1 LNFGVNLQPGSQIST
16 TGSGTSVNITGTG
29 GGGGS
34 DSTNYGM
41 QILGCSTLSNVTIT
55 TNGGPI
61 TLNATEGNGS
71 SSRGIVTSSSAVI
84 GNATNPGNITV
95 LTNSAGFAT
104 LTGSAINAAGSL
116 LIAPI
121 TPGVGVNLGSIADTV
136 GGPLVLSTNELATF
150 KTGTIQIGNTNTGNF
165 TVMDSIA
172 SNVTVPAAANLTL
185 ISNSTSSTGITSY
198 RTLNMGA
205 GKLLD
210 ISALPSVNTIIEAG
224 EVLYSE
230 VSVVGDLSIA
240 GKALNLSGGYTSTG
254 GDVFV
259 VASATSLTGT
269 FTGLADGSTTT
280 FNGRTLLVN
289 YTPTT
294 ATLTD
299 PAPKVITQPTGNRV
313 TSGGTAT
320 FTAAASGIPT
330 PTLQWQVSTNV
341 GSSWTDIAGAT
352 NTTYSFTAAA
362 VDNGKLYRAVF
373 TNTYGTAT
381 STSAA
386 LIVEFAPSVTTNP
399 SNQTVSPGDT
409 VTFTSAATG
418 NPTPTVKWQSS
429 GDGGTNWSDISGETS
444 TSYSFTAAS
453 GDNGIRYRAVFSNTI
468 GSAQSNAA
476 TLTVNSSSSSPTVTT
491 QPTSQ
496 TATAGNTATFTAAAS
511 GSPTPTVQWQV
522 STDGNN
528 WNAVSDG
535 TGGTTGTYTTATL
548 AAGDNGKQYRA
559 IFSNGVGSAATT
571 NTATLT
577 VQFAP
582 SISTQPTNTTI
593 NDGQTA
599 TFTAAATGNPTP
611 TVQWQVNTGSVWANV
626 ADGTGGTTN
635 SYTTVALTSAQTG
648 YQYRALYTNS
658 VTANV
663 ATNAATV
670 TVNSSSSSPLV
681 TTQPTSQTVTAGA
694 TVTLIAAASGNPAPT
709 VKWQVNSGSGWSDIA
724 GATSPTYSFTSAAG
738 DNGRQ
743 YRAVFTNGVG
753 SDATTTAATVLVP
766 ALTTFTVS
774 KGQVQRS
781 FLRYLDVGTNSSA
794 TASAL
799 AASGRVR
806 LLKADLN
813 GNGAAVVSLT
823 GFVSASGS
831 TLAIDFGAAGLG
843 ASRNTNL
850 ADGYYT
856 LQLDLNGDGT
866 FETSRRFYRLLGD
879 VNGDRQVN
887 DSDVSLV
894 RAGTT
899 SAYSSVLD
907 TNGDGIVNTSD
918 LLFTTRAKGRK
929 LKVELLLD

>member
-1 LNFGVNLQPGSQIST
+1 
-16 TGSGTSVNITGTG
+16 
-29 GGGGS
+29 
-34 DSTNYGM
+34 M
-41 QILGCSTLSNVTIT
+41 QW
-55 TNGGPI
+55 
-61 TLNATEGNGS
+61 E
-71 SSRGIVTSSSAVI
+71 
-84 GNATNPGNITV
+84 
-95 LTNSAGFAT
+95 
-104 LTGSAINAAGSL
+104 
-116 LIAPI
+116 
-121 TPGVGVNLGSIADTV
+121 
-136 GGPLVLSTNELATF
+136 
-150 KTGTIQIGNTNTGNF
+150 
-165 TVMDSIA
+165 
-172 SNVTVPAAANLTL
+172 
-185 ISNSTSSTGITSY
+185 
-198 RTLNMGA
+198 
-205 GKLLD
+205 
-210 ISALPSVNTIIEAG
+210 
-224 EVLYSE
+224 
-230 VSVVGDLSIA
+230 
-240 GKALNLSGGYTSTG
+240 
-254 GDVFV
+254 
-259 VASATSLTGT
+259 
-269 FTGLADGSTTT
+269 
-280 FNGRTLLVN
+280 
-289 YTPTT
+289 
-294 ATLTD
+294 
-299 PAPKVITQPTGNRV
+299 
-313 TSGGTAT
+313 
-320 FTAAASGIPT
+320 
-330 PTLQWQVSTNV
+330 VSTN
-341 GSSWTDIAGAT
+341 
-352 NTTYSFTAAA
+352 
-362 VDNGKLYRAVF
+362 
-373 TNTYGTAT
+373 GT
-381 STSAA
+381 
-386 LIVEFAPSVTTNP
+386 I
-399 SNQTVSPGDT
+399 
-409 VTFTSAATG
+409 
-418 NPTPTVKWQSS
+418 
-429 GDGGTNWSDISGETS
+429 
-444 TSYSFTAAS
+444 
-453 GDNGIRYRAVFSNTI
+453 
-468 GSAQSNAA
+468 
-476 TLTVNSSSSSPTVTT
+476 
-491 QPTSQ
+491 
-496 TATAGNTATFTAAAS
+496 
-511 GSPTPTVQWQV
+511 
-522 STDGNN
+522 

-571 NTATLT
+571 NIATLT

-611 TVQWQVNTGSVWANV
+611 TVQWQVNTGSGWANV

-635 SYTTVALTSAQTG
+635 SYTTVALSSAQTG

-663 ATNAATV
+663 ATSAATV
-670 TVNSSSSSPLV
+670 TVNSSSSSPSV

-694 TVTLIAAASGNPAPT
+694 TVTLSAAASGNPAPT

-753 SDATTTAATVLVP
+753 SDATTNVATVLVP

-856 LQLDLNGDGT
+856 LELDLNGDGT

-879 VNGDRQVN
+879 VNGDRQVD

-894 RAGTT
+894 RAGM
-899 SAYSSVLD
+899 SLSYNSIWD
-907 TNGDGIVNTSD
+907 TNGDGTVNASD
-918 LLFTTRAKGRK
+918 LLYTTRAKGRK

>member
-1 LNFGVNLQPGSQIST
+1 MI
-16 TGSGTSVNITGTG
+16 
-29 GGGGS
+29 
-34 DSTNYGM
+34 
-41 QILGCSTLSNVTIT
+41 
-55 TNGGPI
+55 
-61 TLNATEGNGS
+61 
-71 SSRGIVTSSSAVI
+71 
-84 GNATNPGNITV
+84 
-95 LTNSAGFAT
+95 
-104 LTGSAINAAGSL
+104 
-116 LIAPI
+116 
-121 TPGVGVNLGSIADTV
+121 
-136 GGPLVLSTNELATF
+136 
-150 KTGTIQIGNTNTGNF
+150 
-165 TVMDSIA
+165 
-172 SNVTVPAAANLTL
+172 
-185 ISNSTSSTGITSY
+185 
-198 RTLNMGA
+198 
-205 GKLLD
+205 
-210 ISALPSVNTIIEAG
+210 
-224 EVLYSE
+224 
-230 VSVVGDLSIA
+230 GDLSIA
-240 GKALNLSGGYTSTG
+240 GKTLSLSGSYTPVA
-254 GDVFV
+254 GDVFTIV
-259 VASATSLTGT
+259 NASSLTGT
-269 FTGLADGSTTT
+269 FTGLTNGSSITYK
-280 FNGRTLLVN
+280 NRTLIVS
-289 YTPTT
+289 YTPT
-294 ATLTD
+294 AVTLTEPSPKVTNQPTSQTVSAGATVTFNAAATGI
-299 PAPKVITQPTGNRV
+299 PAPSVQWQVLTPGGFWSNITNATSPTYSFTAAAGDNSNQYRAYFSNTYGDDLSTAVTLTVQYAPSITTQPTSQTVNAGQ
-313 TSGGTAT
+313 TAT
-320 FTAAASGIPT
+320 FTAAASGNPT
-330 PTLQWQVSTNV
+330 PTVQWQVSTNG
-341 GSSWTDIAGAT
+341 GSSWSDIAGAT
-352 NTTYSFTAAA
+352 STTYSFTAA
-362 VDNGKLYRAVF
+362 
-373 TNTYGTAT
+373 
-381 STSAA
+381 SA
-386 LIVEFAPSVTTNP
+386 
-399 SNQTVSPGDT
+399 D
-409 VTFTSAATG
+409 
-418 NPTPTVKWQSS
+418 
-429 GDGGTNWSDISGETS
+429 D
-444 TSYSFTAAS
+444 SYQ
-453 GDNGIRYRAVFSNTI
+453 YRAVFSNTI
-468 GSAQSNAA
+468 GSAESSAA
-476 TLTVNSSSSSPTVTT
+476 TVTVNSSSSSPSVTT

-511 GSPTPTVQWQV
+511 GSPTPTVQWEV
-522 STDGNN
+522 STNGTI

-571 NTATLT
+571 NIATLT

-611 TVQWQVNTGSVWANV
+611 TVQWQVNTGSGWANV

-635 SYTTVALTSAQTG
+635 SYTTVALSSAQTG

-663 ATNAATV
+663 ATSAATV
-670 TVNSSSSSPLV
+670 TVNSSSSSPSV

-694 TVTLIAAASGNPAPT
+694 TVTLSAAASGNPAPT

-753 SDATTTAATVLVP
+753 SDATTNVATLTVQYAPSVTTNPTSQTVTAGATVTLSAAASGNPAPTVKWQVNSGSGWSDIAGATSPTYSFTSAAGDNGRQYRAVFTNGVGSDATTNVATVLVP

-856 LQLDLNGDGT
+856 LELDLNGDGT

-879 VNGDRQVN
+879 VNGDRQVD

-894 RAGTT
+894 RARM
-899 SAYSSVLD
+899 SLSYNSIWD
-907 TNGDGIVNTSD
+907 TNGDGTVNASD
-918 LLFTTRAKGRK
+918 LLYTTRAKGRK